1 MANNSVEYIL
11 SLKDKFSS
19 AIRAATGE
27 TEKLN
32 GSMGMAQKS
41 ANLLKTALAAAAVG
55 IASKAIIDTTAAME
69 GLQNQLNF
77 ASGSAEQGARD
88 FNYLRKTSEEMGL
101 DLLSATQGFVGLA
114 ASFKGTS
121 IEGQAVRDVFE
132 GMAMASTVN
141 HMSAQQTAQAFK
153 ALSDMAG
160 KGVVSMEELRGQLG
174 DAGLKGAFK
183 IAADAMGMTTMQL
196 NKFVADGKLMSEDFI
211 PKFAAQLKKEFVGGM
226 DAAGESLTSQLN
238 RMNNAFLEI
247 KLTLGELLMPV
258 ILTVIDAISS
268 FTNFVREHAVA
279 ISFLVGSFTALA
291 GAIFIYN
298 SYMKI
303 AAIYSGAKFIW
314 GIWSLAAA
322 LDGVTVAQWLL
333 NTASAFFAGLTGVGL
348 FAVAAAGAA
357 ALATGVMAAK
367 YAYDK
372 LNKSAESGV
381 GIGGPA
387 SAMNPMK
394 AAGAGAPTSAKSPKA
409 KGGTGTNVVESRG
422 VQNFNI
428 DINKLVENIN
438 IQATTIK
445 EGASQMKEAVAQAL
459 IEAVN
464 DFQLMATK

>member
-1 MANNSVEYIL
+1 MSNNSVEYIL

-19 AIRAATGE
+19 GIKSATTN

-32 GSMGMAQKS
+32 SAMGMAQKS
-41 ANLLKTALAAAAVG
+41 ASGLKTALAAIGVG
-55 IASKAIIDTTAAME
+55 LGIKEIISTTAAME

-88 FNYLRKTSEEMGL
+88 FNYLRKTSQEMGL

-160 KGVVSMEELRGQLG
+160 KGIVSMEELRGQLG

-211 PKFAAQLKKEFVGGM
+211 PKFAAQLKKEFAGGM

-258 ILTVIDAISS
+258 ILTVIDAIRSL
-268 FTNFVREHAVA
+268 TNFVKEHAVA

-333 NTASAFFAGLTGVGL
+333 NTATAFFAGLSGVGL

-381 GIGGPA
+381 GA
-387 SAMNPMK
+387 ANKALNPMAGGNTAN
-394 AAGAGAPTSAKSPKA
+394 AAKTSATAPKA
-409 KGGTGTNVVESRG
+409 KGGTSTSVVESRG

-428 DINKLVENIN
+428 SIQEFGNIVLN
-438 IQATTIK
+438 TTNIK
-445 EGASQMKEAVAQAL
+445 EGATQIKETITQAL

>member
-1 MANNSVEYIL
+1 MSNNSVEYIL

-19 AIRAATGE
+19 GIKSATTN

-32 GSMGMAQKS
+32 GAMGMAQKS
-41 ANLLKTALAAAAVG
+41 AIGLKTALAAIGVG
-55 IASKAIIDTTAAME
+55 LGIKEIISTTAAME

-88 FNYLRKTSEEMGL
+88 FNYLRKTSQEMGL
-101 DLLSATQGFVGLA
+101 DFNVAATAFAKFSGA
-114 ASFKGTS
+114 ARGTS
-121 IEGQAVRDVFE
+121 IEGQKLRDIFE
-132 GMAMASTVN
+132 GVGMASTVM
-141 HMSAQQTAQAFK
+141 HLTAEQSEGAFRALEQMLSKGKVQA
-153 ALSDMAG
+153 
-160 KGVVSMEELRGQLG
+160 EELRGQLG
-174 DAGLKGAFK
+174 ERIPGAFQ
-183 IAADAMGMTTMQL
+183 IAARAMGMTTSEL
-196 NKFVADGKLMSEDFI
+196 DKFMSQGKLMSEDFL
-211 PKFAAQLKKEFVGGM
+211 PKFAAQLKLEFAGGM
-226 DAAGESLTSQLN
+226 SAASESLSANLN

-258 ILTVIDAISS
+258 ILTVIDAIRSL
-268 FTNFVREHAVA
+268 TNFVKEHAVA

-381 GIGGPA
+381 GA
-387 SAMNPMK
+387 ANKALNPMAGGNTAN
-394 AAGAGAPTSAKSPKA
+394 AAKTSATAPKA
-409 KGGTGTNVVESRG
+409 KGGTSTSVVESRG

-428 DINKLVENIN
+428 SIKEFGNIVLN
-438 IQATTIK
+438 TTNIK
-445 EGASQMKEAVAQAL
+445 EGATQIKETITQAL

>member
-258 ILTVIDAISS
+258 ILTVIDAIRSL
-268 FTNFVREHAVA
+268 TDFVKDHAGA
-279 ISFLVGSFTALA
+279 ISGLTGAFVGLY

-298 SYMKI
+298 AYMKT
-303 AAIYSGAKFIW
+303 AAIWSGAKFIW

-381 GIGGPA
+381 GA
-387 SAMNPMK
+387 ANKALNPMAGGNTAN
-394 AAGAGAPTSAKSPKA
+394 AAKTSATAPKA
-409 KGGTGTNVVESRG
+409 KGGTSTSVVESRG

-428 DINKLVENIN
+428 SIKEFGNIVLN
-438 IQATTIK
+438 TTNIK
-445 EGASQMKEAVAQAL
+445 EGATQIKETITQAL

-464 DFQLMATK
+464 DFSLMATK

>member
-1 MANNSVEYIL
+1 MSNTSVEYIL
-11 SLKDKFSS
+11 RLKDLMSS
-19 AIRAATGE
+19 GIRNATGE

-32 GSMGMAQKS
+32 TSMNTAQNS
-41 ANLLKTALAAAAVG
+41 ANKLQKALAG
-55 IASKAIIDTTAAME
+55 IGLGLGIREIVNTTASME
-69 GLQNQLNF
+69 GLKNQLNF

-88 FNYLRKTSEEMGL
+88 FNYLRETSQKMGL

-121 IEGQAVRDVFE
+121 IQGQAVRDVFE

-183 IAADAMGMTTMQL
+183 IAADAMGMTTMEL
-196 NKFVADGKLMSEDFI
+196 NKFVDGGNLMSEEFI
-211 PKFAAQLKKEFVGGM
+211 PKFAAQLKKEFAGGM
-226 DAAGESLTSQLN
+226 DAAGESLTSNLN
-238 RMNNAFLEI
+238 RMNTAFLEL
-247 KLTLGELLMPV
+247 KLTIGELLMPV
-258 ILTVIDAISS
+258 IVGSIQLIRS
-268 FTNFVREHAVA
+268 FTNFVQEHAVA
-279 ISFLVGSFTALA
+279 ISFLVGSFTAVA
-291 GAIFIYN
+291 GAIFVYN
-298 SYMKI
+298 SAMKI

-314 GIWSLAAA
+314 GLWSLAAA

-333 NTASAFFAGLTGVGL
+333 NTATAFFAGLSGVGL

-357 ALATGVMAAK
+357 ALATGIMAAK

-381 GIGGPA
+381 GAPSKAI
-387 SAMNPMK
+387 NPMK
-394 AAGAGAPTSAKSPKA
+394 SGGASAPAPTSTNKA
-409 KGGTGTNVVESRG
+409 KGGTGLNILESRG

-428 DINKLVENIN
+428 SIDKLVEMIKVE
-438 IQATTIK
+438 TTQIK
-445 EGASQMKEAVAQAL
+445 EGAGEIKEIVAQAL

>member
-1 MANNSVEYIL
+1 MSNTTVEYL
-11 SLKDKFSS
+11 LRLKDQFSTG
-19 AIRAATGE
+19 IRTATND

-32 GSMGMAQKS
+32 QSVNSTQS
-41 ANLLKTALAAAAVG
+41 SLNSLKTAFAAIGAGVV
-55 IASKAIIDTTAAME
+55 IRNIVNTTAAME

-88 FNYLRKTSEEMGL
+88 FNYLRETSQAMGL
-101 DLLSATQGFVGLA
+101 DLLSATEGFVGLA

-121 IEGQAVRDVFE
+121 IEGQKVRDVFE

-141 HMSAQQTAQAFK
+141 HMTAQQTAQAFK

-183 IAADAMGMTTMQL
+183 IAADAMDMTTMEL
-196 NKFVADGKLMSEDFI
+196 NKFVADGKLLAEDFI
-211 PKFAAQLKKEFVGGM
+211 PRFAAQLKKEFAGGM
-226 DAAGESLTSQLN
+226 SAAAESLTSRMNL
-238 RMNNAFLEI
+238 MNNAFLEL
-247 KLTLGELLMPV
+247 KLTVGELFLPV
-258 ILTVIDAISS
+258 IIKSIQLVSS
-268 FTNFVREHAVA
+268 FTNFVRENAVA
-279 ISFLVGSFTALA
+279 ISFLTGAFVSVA

-303 AAIYSGAKFIW
+303 AAIYSGARFVW
-314 GIWSLAAA
+314 GLWSLAAA

-333 NTASAFFAGLTGVGL
+333 NTATAFFAGLSGVGM

-357 ALATGVMAAK
+357 ALTTGIMAAK

-381 GIGGPA
+381 GA
-387 SAMNPMK
+387 TTNALNPMAK
-394 AAGAGAPTSAKSPKA
+394 GLPKQSPGSANKPQKTSA
-409 KGGTGTNVVESRG
+409 GTSTTAVESRG

-428 DINKLVENIN
+428 SIQKLVENIILN
-438 IQATTIK
+438 TTNLKESSVAIK
-445 EGASQMKEAVAQAL
+445 EEVTKAL

>member
-1 MANNSVEYIL
+1 MSNTSVEYIL
-11 SLKDKFSS
+11 RLKDLMSS
-19 AIRAATGE
+19 GIRNATGE

-32 GSMGMAQKS
+32 TSMNTAQNS
-41 ANLLKTALAAAAVG
+41 ANKLQKALAG
-55 IASKAIIDTTAAME
+55 IGLGLGIREIVNTTASME

-88 FNYLRKTSEEMGL
+88 FNYLRETSQKMGL

-121 IEGQAVRDVFE
+121 IQGQAVRDVFE

-183 IAADAMGMTTMQL
+183 IAADAMGMTTMEL

-211 PKFAAQLKKEFVGGM
+211 PKFAAQLKKEFAGGM
-226 DAAGESLTSQLN
+226 DAAGESLTSNLN
-238 RMNNAFLEI
+238 RMNTAFLEL
-247 KLTLGELLMPV
+247 KLTIGELLMPV
-258 ILTVIDAISS
+258 IVGVVEVIRS
-268 FTNFVREHAVA
+268 FTNFVRENIDVIA
-279 ISFLVGSFTALA
+279 GLA
-291 GAIFIYN
+291 GAFSSVATAVFLYN
-298 SYMKI
+298 TYMKA
-303 AAIYSGAKFIW
+303 AAIWTGAKFIW
-314 GIWSLAAA
+314 GLWSLAAA

-333 NTASAFFAGLTGVGL
+333 NTATAFFAGLSGVGL

-357 ALATGVMAAK
+357 ALATGIMAAK

-372 LNKSAESGV
+372 LNKSAESG
-381 GIGGPA
+381 IGAASNAMKPIPSTGGSPA
-387 SAMNPMK
+387 TKPQTA
-394 AAGAGAPTSAKSPKA
+394 TSS
-409 KGGTGTNVVESRG
+409 KGGTGTSVVESRG

-428 DINKLVENIN
+428 NIAEFGKMILSAN
-438 IQATTIK
+438 NVTELSKQVK
-445 EGASQMKEAVAQAL
+445 EQMTQAL